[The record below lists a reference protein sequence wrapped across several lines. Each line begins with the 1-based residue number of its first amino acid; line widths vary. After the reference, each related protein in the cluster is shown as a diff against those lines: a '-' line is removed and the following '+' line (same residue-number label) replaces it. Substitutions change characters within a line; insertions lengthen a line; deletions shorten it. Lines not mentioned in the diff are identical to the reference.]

1 MKVTLLITTYNRP
14 EYLKRCLASVKRAG
28 ITDVLIVDDCST
40 NDETQKALSNLPY
53 AIVIKG
59 NHKGI
64 CDSLLFGI
72 ERAFY
77 CGADIVINLD
87 ADSIIRNDFFH
98 RMMGLHRAF
107 PDDIIT
113 GFHST
118 TKNKDGS
125 ERHKIIEQ
133 LNYISED
140 IEKIGFR
147 PDFDNEKE
155 MFVDID
161 YRVMQ
166 RECVRKQSVGGIN
179 MLWTRANWE
188 RMKPVIE
195 NAQKNNLNWDHQVS
209 LASNGII
216 CAVPSLVQ
224 HIGIESSMNHTES
237 PDVADDFKMLNLPDV
252 TLVCVDDDYSRG
264 GEALGV
270 SIKDIEFG
278 AMKLLTSEVYFDGKD
293 NVQIIPKLGSKEA
306 YSKFILKELHKYID
320 TKYVLIVQH
329 DGFVR
334 NPEAWSNEF
343 LDYDYIGATWW
354 YKDGKNVGNGGFS
367 LRSKKLLELC
377 ANLPTN
383 ATHPEDHVICRDM
396 RPYLESKGIK
406 FAPDSL
412 ANQFSFEGYNQPG
425 TYTNQFGFH
434 GQRAFRKPPDPKK
447 TGFIINQF
455 LGLGD
460 ILYLVPMA
468 RYWMNLGHDVIWPIA
483 DEYFELKRHFPDI
496 QFCKKSDWPRVRY
509 DYPKEYLHPWQYGN
523 YMVKPLRWN
532 MTRNLSEAMTSKY
545 AMYNLNPEM
554 WRELFWQRDMQKEEG
569 LKDLL
574 KADGEYALY
583 FQEYGNI
590 TDGGSSFRVLPAD
603 DRYKRI
609 YSARVKGLTIL
620 DLATVIENATV
631 IHAVSSSCIYLFE
644 LLNLKAKE
652 IHLYSR
658 KLGERDF
665 EMVKPILTKNYI
677 LHI

>member
-28 ITDVLIVDDCST
+28 IKNIVIVDDRST
-40 NDETQKALSNLPY
+40 DEETIK
-53 AIVIKG
+53 IVKQYSYTT
-59 NHKGI
+59 KSKRAGI
-64 CDSLLFGI
+64 CDSLLIGI
-72 ERAFY
+72 EYAFTL
-77 CGADIVINLD
+77 GADIVINLD
-87 ADSIIRNDFFH
+87 ADAIIRNDFLE
-98 RMMGLHRAF
+98 RMMELHYAF

-125 ERHKIIEQ
+125 ERHKITEQ
-133 LNYISED
+133 LNYITKD
-140 IEKIGFR
+140 IVNIGFR
-147 PDFDNEKE
+147 PDYSEENM
-155 MFVDID
+155 MFVDVDEKI
-161 YRVMQ
+161 RFNK
-166 RECVRKQSVGGIN
+166 CVRKQSVGGIN
-179 MLWTRANWE
+179 MLWTRANWDK
-188 RMKPVIE
+188 MKPVIE
-195 NAQKNNLNWDHQVS
+195 NAQKNNLNWDHRVS
-209 LASNGII
+209 LNSNGII

-224 HIGIESSMNHTES
+224 HIGIESSMNHTEA
-237 PDVADDFKMLNLPDV
+237 PDVADDFKILNLPDV
-252 TLVCVDDDYSRG
+252 TLVCVDDNYEQGLS
-264 GEALGV
+264 AMLKC
-270 SIKDIEFG
+270 SKDIQFG
-278 AMKLLTSEVYFDGKD
+278 DMKLFSSSMTARLGIAEVID
-293 NVQIIPKLGSKEA
+293 KLGSKEA

-320 TKYVLIVQH
+320 TKYCLIVQH

-334 NPEAWSNEF
+334 NPEAWNNEF
-343 LDYDYIGATWW
+343 MQYDYIGATWW

-377 ANLPTN
+377 ANLPTT
-383 ATHPEDHVICRDM
+383 ATHPEDHIICRDM

-406 FAPDSL
+406 FAPETL

-434 GQRAFRKPPDPKK
+434 GNRAFRRPPDPKK

-460 ILYLVPMA
+460 ILYLVPMI
-468 RYWMNLGHDVIWPIA
+468 RHWQSLGHDVVWPIA
-483 DEYFELKRHFPDI
+483 DEYIELKRHFPDI
-496 QFCKKSDWPRVRY
+496 QFCKKSDWPKVRY
-509 DYPKEYLHPWQYGN
+509 DYPKEYMHQWQYGL
-523 YMVKPLRWN
+523 YQVKPLRWN

-545 AMYNLNPEM
+545 TMYGLNPEM
-554 WRELFWQRDMQKEEG
+554 WRELFWQRDMQREERLKEI
-569 LKDLL
+569 LQ
-574 KADGEYALY
+574 ANGEYSLY
-583 FQEYGNI
+583 FQEFGNI
-590 TDGGSSFRVLPAD
+590 TDGGSSFRVLPID

-609 YSARVKGLTIL
+609 YSCRMQGFTML
-620 DLATVIENATV
+620 DLAMVIENATV

-665 EMVKPILTKNYI
+665 EMVKPILTKFYT